1 MVEFKIYN
9 SDYENDKECRYN
21 TVYADLSIGQ
31 AKRIASLK
39 LKWTT
44 KTCQMFTYKTDND
57 KKIIFR
63 RTNKICP
70 NNEII
75 YGKWN

>member
-21 TVYADLSIGQ
+21 AVYVDLSIEQ
-31 AKRIASLK
+31 AKRIASIK
-39 LKWTT
+39 LRTT
-44 KTCQMFTYKTDND
+44 KVCQMFTYKIDNG
-57 KKIIFR
+57 KKLVFR
-63 RTNKICP
+63 RTNKIYP
-70 NNEII
+70 TGEII